1 MHYTTVLYIEIYR
14 LMSRRNITNEAS
26 NRSGGTGGAPGP
38 GKGLNLQNPN
48 NKQQQKD
55 GCC

>member
-1 MHYTTVLYIEIYR
+1 MYTIIIFYSEIYR

>member
-1 MHYTTVLYIEIYR
+1 MHYTTILCIEIYR
-14 LMSRRNITNEAS
+14 LMSRRNITNEGT